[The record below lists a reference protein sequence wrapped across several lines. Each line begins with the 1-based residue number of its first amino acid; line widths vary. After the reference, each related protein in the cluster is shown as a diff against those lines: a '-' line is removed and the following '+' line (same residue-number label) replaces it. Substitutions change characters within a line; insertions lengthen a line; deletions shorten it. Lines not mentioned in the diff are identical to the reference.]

1 LMVIPAID
9 LIAGKV
15 VRLKKGDSREMSTY
29 TRFGDPIAVARR
41 WEEEGA
47 EYLHV
52 VDLDAALSKGDNKTL
67 IMRMVEESSVPVQA
81 GGGIRSLSYAKELL
95 DNGVD
100 RVMLGS
106 LAIERPEIVEDLLED
121 WGKERVM
128 IALDH
133 ADGRVLYKGW
143 KNTTNIDIMEA
154 LGAHIARGAEWF
166 LVTAV
171 EKDGTMTGPSLRTL
185 ERMADADARIVAAGG
200 VGDLEDL
207 ALLRDTGV
215 DAAVVGKA
223 LYEERFTLR
232 EAIANMKGGE
242 A

>member
-1 LMVIPAID
+1 MMVIPAID

-67 IMRMVEESSVPVQA
+67 IMRIVEESSVPVQA

-95 DNGVD
+95 ENGVD

-143 KNTTNIDIMEA
+143 KKTTNIDIMEA
-154 LGAHIARGAEWF
+154 LGAYIARGAEWF

-171 EKDGTMTGPSLRTL
+171 EKDGTMTGPSLGTL
-185 ERMADADARIVAAGG
+185 ERMADVDARIVAAGG

-207 ALLRDTGV
+207 ALIRDTGV